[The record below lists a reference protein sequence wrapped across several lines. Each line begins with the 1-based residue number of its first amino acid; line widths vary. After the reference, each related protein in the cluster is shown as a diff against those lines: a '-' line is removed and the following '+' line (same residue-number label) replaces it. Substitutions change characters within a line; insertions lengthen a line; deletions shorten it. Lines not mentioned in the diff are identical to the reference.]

1 MGAIRSVLWI
11 GAAKDFP
18 AGPLSKAPSLDV
30 VWERDLVNVRALP
43 DAFDAVVLD
52 AAHADAALRD
62 LSLLRDG
69 PARGA
74 VLVRLDAH
82 CAERRDEIA
91 AAGAADVVL
100 RSPEPDGYEAFARVV
115 DRLEALGSRSGAFAA
130 CAPAAAPAFG
140 AAPPPLVGRSRAIQR
155 ALALIARAARSSA
168 TVLVSGET
176 GTGKELVARAIHRH
190 GARCDGPF
198 VAFNCAAL
206 PESLLESEL
215 LGHMRGAFTGAE
227 RDRKGLVEE
236 ARGGTLFLDE
246 VGDAP
251 ASFQAKLLR
260 VVQERMVR
268 PLGAGRERPVDVR
281 IVAASNRDLWRDVSA
296 GRFREDLYYRLAVFT
311 IAVPPL
317 RECLDDLPHLADH
330 FLARHGRAEH
340 KRGCRLS
347 PDALRLLEAHR
358 WPGNVRELE
367 NEIQRALVLAEPGES
382 LVPAHFSERI
392 GRSLEAVEL
401 IDAELRSG
409 ETLRETLARVEA
421 WLLRRALEANQHQRA
436 RTARQLGI
444 TREGLYKKMRRHG
457 VT

>member
-140 AAPPPLVGRSRAIQR
+140 AAPPPLVGRTARPRADRARR
-155 ALALIARAARSSA
+155 AL
-168 TVLVSGET
+168 E
-176 GTGKELVARAIHRH
+176 RH
-190 GARCDGPF
+190 GAG
-198 VAFNCAAL
+198 
-206 PESLLESEL
+206 
-215 LGHMRGAFTGAE
+215 E
-227 RDRKGLVEE
+227 RRN
-236 ARGGTLFLDE
+236 RHR
-246 VGDAP
+246 
-251 ASFQAKLLR
+251 Q
-260 VVQERMVR
+260 
-268 PLGAGRERPVDVR
+268 GAGR
-281 IVAASNRDLWRDVSA
+281 
-296 GRFREDLYYRLAVFT
+296 
-311 IAVPPL
+311 
-317 RECLDDLPHLADH
+317 
-330 FLARHGRAEH
+330 ARHPPARRA
-340 KRGCRLS
+340 
-347 PDALRLLEAHR
+347 
-358 WPGNVRELE
+358 
-367 NEIQRALVLAEPGES
+367 
-382 LVPAHFSERI
+382 
-392 GRSLEAVEL
+392 
-401 IDAELRSG
+401 
-409 ETLRETLARVEA
+409 
-421 WLLRRALEANQHQRA
+421 LRRALRGLQLRRA
-436 RTARQLGI
+436 PRVAAGERAAGAHARRLHRDAPIATGSVLLEI
-444 TREGLYKKMRRHG
+444 EP
-457 VT
+457 

>member
-18 AGPLSKAPSLDV
+18 AGPLSEAPSLDV
-30 VWERDLVNVRALP
+30 VWERDAANLRGLP
-43 DAFDAVVLD
+43 DTFDAVVLD
-52 AAHADAALRD
+52 AADADAALRD

-74 VLVRLDAH
+74 VLVRVDAR
-82 CAERRDEIA
+82 CAERCAEIT

-100 RSPEPDGYEAFARVV
+100 RPSEPYGDEAFAGVV
-115 DRLEALGSRSGAFAA
+115 GRLEALGCRSEASIAR
-130 CAPAAAPAFG
+130 PSVSAPAFG
-140 AAPPPLVGRSRAIQR
+140 AAAPPLVGRSRAIQR
-155 ALALIARAARSSA
+155 VLALIARAARSSA
-168 TVLVSGET
+168 TVLLSGET
-176 GTGKELVARAIHRH
+176 GTGKELVARAIHSH

-215 LGHMRGAFTGAE
+215 LGHARGAFTGAE
-227 RDRKGLVEE
+227 RERKGLVEE

-260 VVQERMVR
+260 VVQERTVR
-268 PLGAGRERPVDVR
+268 PLGANRERSVDVR
-281 IVAASNRDLWRDVSA
+281 IVAASNRDLWRDVSSR
-296 GRFREDLYYRLAVFT
+296 RFREDLYYRLAVFP

-317 RECLDDLPHLADH
+317 RERLDDLPPLADH

-347 PDALRLLEAHR
+347 PDALCLLEAHR

-382 LVPAHFSERI
+382 LTPGHFSERV
-392 GRSLEAVEL
+392 GRSLEAVEC
-401 IDAELRSG
+401 IEAELRSG

-421 WLLRRALEANQHQRA
+421 WLLRRALEANQQQRT

-444 TREGLYKKMRRHG
+444 TREGLYKKMKRYG
-457 VT
+457 IG

>member
-18 AGPLSKAPSLDV
+18 AGPLSEAPSLDV
-30 VWERDLVNVRALP
+30 VWERDLTNLRTLP

-52 AAHADAALRD
+52 AADADAALRD

-69 PARGA
+69 PPRGA
-74 VLVRLDAH
+74 VLVRIDPG
-82 CAERRDEIA
+82 CAERRNELA
-91 AAGAADVVL
+91 AAGAADVLL
-100 RSPEPDGYEAFARVV
+100 RSNEPYGDDDFARVV
-115 DRLEALGSRSGAFAA
+115 DRLAALGSAGEAKTAPSPTLAFAFDA
-130 CAPAAAPAFG
+130 G
-140 AAPPPLVGRSRAIQR
+140 PPPLVGRSRAIQDV
-155 ALALIARAARSSA
+155 LALIAQAARSNA

-176 GTGKELVARAIHRH
+176 GTGKELVARAIHRY

-215 LGHMRGAFTGAE
+215 LGHARGAFTGAE
-227 RDRKGLVEE
+227 RERKGLVEE

-251 ASFQAKLLR
+251 APFQAKLLR
-260 VVQERMVR
+260 VVQERTVR
-268 PLGAGRERPVDVR
+268 PLGANRERSVDVR
-281 IVAASNRDLWRDVSA
+281 FVAASNRDLWREVTA
-296 GRFREDLYYRLAVFT
+296 GRLREDLYYRLAVFP

-317 RECLDDLPHLADH
+317 RERLDDLAPLAEH
-330 FLARHGRAEH
+330 FLARHGRAER

-358 WPGNVRELE
+358 WPGNARELE
-367 NEIQRALVLAEPGES
+367 NEIQRALVLAAPGES
-382 LVPAHFSERI
+382 LAPAHFSERI
-392 GRSLEAVEL
+392 GHSLEAVERVE
-401 IDAELRSG
+401 AELRSG

-421 WLLRRALEANQHQRA
+421 WLLRRALEANQNQRT

-457 VT
+457 IA